1 MSDIPVVIYKS
12 TTEVGIDVRYTG
24 SYIQINYRGRN

>member
-12 TTEVGIDVRYTG
+12 TTEVGIVVIYNL
-24 SYIQINYRGRN
+24 IQVNYRGRN